1 MIPGAWRLALA
12 AVAAIV
18 LAAGS
23 GEACPS
29 CGARAREGG
38 AGYVAAT
45 LVLLVVP
52 LVLAGGLAIWLRRD
66 WSSPMGIG
74 YAERSATRD
83 ATRSASSI
91 KDATDTPR

>member
-1 MIPGAWRLALA
+1 MRRLGLWAI
-12 AVAAIV
+12 AAIV
-18 LAAGS
+18 LASGS

-38 AGYVAAT
+38 TGYVAAT

-66 WSSPMGIG
+66 WSSPVGIG
-74 YAERSATRD
+74 YAERSTTRD
-83 ATRSASSI
+83 ATRSASSMI
-91 KDATDTPR
+91 EGTDTPR